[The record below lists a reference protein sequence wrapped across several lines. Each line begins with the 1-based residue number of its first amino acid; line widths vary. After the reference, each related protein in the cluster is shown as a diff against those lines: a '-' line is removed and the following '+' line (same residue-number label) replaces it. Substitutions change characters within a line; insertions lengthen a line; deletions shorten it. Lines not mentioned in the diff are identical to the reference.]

1 VGIRNCPVALYRS
14 CGWYRDG
21 PSRGDPV
28 CNVAAVRHKEP
39 TGSDST
45 ADRAIIADIVRT
57 FFAAFTSG
65 PGSVDRLDALRS
77 VFLHDAVIVRTGGG
91 GPAVSGVDGFINPRQ
106 ALLSGGTLVDFSEW
120 ELRGHTE
127 VFGDIAQHFG
137 SYAKAG
143 VLDGRPFTGRGMK
156 TLQFVRTPDG
166 WRISAAAW
174 DDERDGLTI
183 DTDWLTSPR
192 ATP

>member
-1 VGIRNCPVALYRS
+1 M
-14 CGWYRDG
+14 
-21 PSRGDPV
+21 
-28 CNVAAVRHKEP
+28 AAVRDNEP
-39 TGSDST
+39 ASSDST
-45 ADRAIIADIVRT
+45 ADRAIIADIART

-65 PGSVDRLDALRS
+65 PGSIDRLDRLRS
-77 VFLHDAVIVRTGGG
+77 VFLPDAVIVRTGGG
-91 GPAVSGVDGFINPRQ
+91 EPAVYGVDSFILPRQ

-127 VFGDIAQHFG
+127 VFGDIAQHFS

-143 VLDGRPFTGRGMK
+143 VQDGTPFTRRGMK

-183 DTDWLTSPR
+183 DTDWLPNPQ
-192 ATP
+192 TPP